1 MKKKELYQ
9 PVGWLLTVLG
19 LVTVGLGVGGD
30 RVGLTTATVCVCTG
44 LGVAVAGIVGVV
56 CGRKSEQGQ
65 LNVWTVGLTLSAT
78 LLSVTALVL
87 NLQPL
92 VCADPPD
99 WTGDV
104 TGYHQGYDG
113 AIRNV
118 AHEAKYQHGDPNP
131 SAPKYGLACEHQTLT
146 ASCPAGQVIR
156 IVSALYG
163 RTQPEAVCAGA
174 VYTTQCRSTTSLTV
188 VQDRCNGQQSCSVTA
203 SNSEF
208 GDPCVGT
215 FKYLEIEYE
224 CTFTESLRGPNLAL
238 GRPTQ
243 QSSVGHDGVPAR
255 AVDGVLDGVYSGDSC
270 THTQLTD
277 NPWWRV
283 DLGSARS
290 IGDVVIFNR
299 QDCCSERLNPFQV
312 HVGISPDDVGS
323 NPTCGGDHTVPAG
336 QAAVTVDC
344 RGHTG
349 RYVGI
354 MLPTRQYLTLCEVQV
369 YEDVQVE
376 RLGCWAD
383 TARRAIP
390 TVEGSDPRLDGAYQS
405 RQRAFQ
411 KCKAVAQSRNFSIF
425 ALQNGGWCASASEAG
440 NTYRMYGPSGDCRDD
455 GKGGPWANEVY
466 KIIRRGS
473 LQNEL
478 VCEHQT
484 VSLQCPDGQQIRVVS
499 ASYGRTDE
507 TVCGGPVHTT
517 RCSSRTSLSV
527 MKKECDNQQ
536 SCVVSAEN
544 SVFGDPCVGT
554 FKYLEVQYACDPTPE
569 PPHPVIPRYLGC
581 YEDHPERVFPFDRMD
596 SEDMTSDLCIRHC
609 REHGHEYAAT
619 QYAHEC
625 WCGSQEDFVG
635 IGVRRPDSECDLP
648 CPGRSTSDRMCGGTW
663 RMSVYRLGR
672 PEGADPV
679 GLWPLNAQYG
689 ASDIT
694 GNGNDGVA
702 TGTRLVPGPYG
713 NVNGAFLF
721 SGTANSYIDIPNNGG
736 LDVRSSYTILAHIY
750 PTGEAGPIFNY
761 VGNNNQW
768 AVHLWQTGPQDLFMR
783 TVGRDGHFSPAVGAA
798 VLRQDAWNYV
808 GGTYDSSTGVASLWI
823 NGERVGQKMIG
834 VSSVASQYPVRVA
847 KRDGDGRIYA
857 GRIACLQ
864 LYNFAM
870 TADQIVGARD
880 RCADEYMRAPS
891 HPSPIE
897 ASRSQLQRLGCWADT
912 ADRAVPTLE
921 GSDPRLDGR
930 YESRTDAVRK
940 CRDAAAKRGY
950 TVFAIQNGG
959 WCAAS
964 ADALQTYHRYGRS
977 DACRADG
984 EGGPWANEVYRIVTG
999 PQLQPGLVCEHSTM
1013 SIQCPVHK
1021 VIRIQSAMY
1030 GRAPGGSVCGTVYNG
1045 APCRSPTSL
1054 QVLQERCDGREACSV
1069 RAENGVFGD
1078 PCVGTFKYLA
1088 VEYECVGALGYK
1100 GCYEDTE
1107 SRRFPADFVSSE
1119 EMTSERC
1126 VRHCKDNGH
1135 AYAATQYSR
1144 ECWCGSEH
1152 HFDGLGSRRPETEC
1166 DKPCPGD
1173 ADQWCGGTWRMS
1185 VYRVQDRIVCETP
1198 RTDTRYRYHWR
1209 LPRLT
1214 GDRFTFDVRAKS
1226 DVHVALSSQN
1236 QDLDDMYEIVI
1247 GGWSNT
1253 QSVIRRSKQGN
1264 NLVTAFTFGINSER
1278 VYRKFWITWSSN
1290 GTIAVGKVGDTQPF
1304 MQWTDPD
1311 PLPITYAG
1319 YTTGW
1324 GSTGEWVFCH
1334 TAQLAETGMQSA
1346 VEAPWQRSVCTP
1358 CRHIVFYIKISTSI
1372 MVALCLLAC
1381 LLACWGYRRSSSKS
1395 GVVDRNLVKLPP
1407 DIFSISTTP
1416 LPGPTHGMAPV
1427 GPAMPDDPP
1436 PPYPQDTPP
1445 RQATT
1450 DV

>member
-1 MKKKELYQ
+1 MVKKTELYQ

-19 LVTVGLGVGGD
+19 LVTVGLGAGGD

-44 LGVAVAGIVGVV
+44 LGVAVAGIVGII
-56 CGRKSEQGQ
+56 CGRKSEEGQ

-113 AIRNV
+113 AIRDV
-118 AHEAKYQHGDPNP
+118 AHEAKYQHGEPNP

-146 ASCPAGQVIR
+146 ATCPAGQVIR

-163 RTQPEAVCAGA
+163 RTQPEAVCGGA

-224 CTFTESLRGPNLAL
+224 CTFTESLRGPNLAQ

-243 QSSVGHDGVPAR
+243 QSSVAHDGVPAR

-283 DLGSARS
+283 DLGSSRS

-383 TARRAIP
+383 TADRAIP
-390 TVEGSDPRLDGAYQS
+390 TVEGSDPRLDGPYQS

-411 KCKAVAQSRNFSIF
+411 KCKAVAQSQNFSIF
-425 ALQNGGWCASASEAG
+425 ALQNGGWCASSAG
-440 NTYRMYGPSGDCRDD
+440 AGGTYRMYGPSGDCRAD
-455 GKGGPWANEVY
+455 GRGGPWANEVY

-517 RCSSRTSLSV
+517 RCSSRTSLTV
-527 MKKECDNQQ
+527 MKKVCDNRQ

-554 FKYLEVQYACDPTPE
+554 FKYLEVAYACNPAPE
-569 PPHPVIPRYLGC
+569 PPPPVTPRYLGC
-581 YEDHPERVFPFDRMD
+581 YEDHPERVFPSDRMD
-596 SEDMTSDLCIRHC
+596 SDGMTSDLCIRHC
-609 REHGHEYAAT
+609 REYGHQYAAT

-625 WCGSQEDFVG
+625 WCGSQGDFVG

-648 CPGRSTSDRMCGGTW
+648 CPGRSMSDEMCGGTW
-663 RMSVYRLGR
+663 RMSVYRTGR
-672 PEGADPV
+672 AE
-679 GLWPLNAQYG
+679 
-689 ASDIT
+689 
-694 GNGNDGVA
+694 
-702 TGTRLVPGPYG
+702 
-713 NVNGAFLF
+713 
-721 SGTANSYIDIPNNGG
+721 
-736 LDVRSSYTILAHIY
+736 
-750 PTGEAGPIFNY
+750 
-761 VGNNNQW
+761 
-768 AVHLWQTGPQDLFMR
+768 
-783 TVGRDGHFSPAVGAA
+783 
-798 VLRQDAWNYV
+798 
-808 GGTYDSSTGVASLWI
+808 
-823 NGERVGQKMIG
+823 
-834 VSSVASQYPVRVA
+834 
-847 KRDGDGRIYA
+847 
-857 GRIACLQ
+857 
-864 LYNFAM
+864 
-870 TADQIVGARD
+870 
-880 RCADEYMRAPS
+880 APS
-891 HPSPIE
+891 HPLPIE
-897 ASRSQLQRLGCWADT
+897 TTHSQLQRLGCWTDT
-912 ADRAVPTLE
+912 IDRAVPTLE

-940 CRDAAAKRGY
+940 CRDAAARRGY

-964 ADALQTYHRYGRS
+964 ANALQTYHRYGRS

-984 EGGPWANEVYRIVTG
+984 EGGPWANEVYKIVTG

-1013 SIQCPVHK
+1013 SIQCPAHK

-1030 GRAPGGSVCGTVYNG
+1030 GRAPGGSVCGTVYTG

-1054 QVLQERCDGREACSV
+1054 PVLQERCDGREACSV
-1069 RAENGVFGD
+1069 QAENGVFGD

-1088 VEYECVGALGYK
+1088 VENECVGVSGYK

-1107 SRRFPADFVSSE
+1107 SRRFPADFMSSE
-1119 EMTSERC
+1119 EMTSEMC
-1126 VRHCKDNGH
+1126 VRHCKGNGH

-1166 DKPCPGD
+1166 DKPCPGN

-1185 VYRVQDRIVCETP
+1185 VYSVQDRNVCEAP
-1198 RTDTRYRYHWR
+1198 STDTQYRYRWD

-1214 GDRFTFDVRAKS
+1214 EDRFTFDVQANN
-1226 DVHVALSSQN
+1226 DVHVGLSSQS

-1264 NLVTAFTFGINSER
+1264 NLVTVSTSGIISPTE
-1278 VYRKFWITWSSN
+1278 YRKFWITWSSD
-1290 GTIAVGKVGDTQPF
+1290 GTIAVGKGGDTQPF

-1311 PLPITYAG
+1311 PLPIAYAG

-1324 GSTGEWVFCH
+1324 GSTGRWKFCH

-1346 VEAPWQRSVCTP
+1346 VEAPRQRSSCTP
-1358 CRHIVFYIKISTSI
+1358 CRHIVFYVKISTSI
-1372 MVALCLLAC
+1372 MVALSLLAC

-1395 GVVDRNLVKLPP
+1395 GVVNRNLVKLPP

-1436 PPYPQDTPP
+1436 PPYSQDTLPH
-1445 RQATT
+1445 QATT
-1450 DV
+1450 DA